1 MKRVD
6 LTKVVEQYKELAN
19 QIALL
24 ETQKDALADH
34 IKQAMGETEELCV
47 GAHIVRYKTVKSNRF
62 DTTAF
67 KKEHANMYADFLK
80 ESTSRRLRLRK
91 KERVRIC

>member
-1 MKRVD
+1 MPVYKD
-6 LTKVVEQYKELAN
+6 EQRGTFFCSFYY
-19 QIALL
+19 
-24 ETQKDALADH
+24 TDW
-34 IKQAMGETEELCV
+34 TEELCV

-80 ESTSRRLRLRK
+80 ESTSRRFT
-91 KERVRIC
+91 IA

>member
-6 LTKVVEQYKELAN
+6 LTKVVKQYKELAN

-67 KKEHANMYADFLK
+67 KKEHADMYADFLK
-80 ESTSRRLRLRK
+80 ESTSRRFT
-91 KERVRIC
+91 IA

>member
-24 ETQKDALADH
+24 ETQKDA
-34 IKQAMGETEELCV
+34 
-47 GAHIVRYKTVKSNRF
+47 HIVRYKTVKSNRF

-67 KKEHANMYADFLK
+67 KKEHADMYADFLK
-80 ESTSRRLRLRK
+80 ESTSRRFT
-91 KERVRIC
+91 IA

>member
-1 MKRVD
+1 MKTKRVD
-6 LTKVVEQYKELAN
+6 LTKVVELAN

-80 ESTSRRLRLRK
+80 ESTSRRFT
-91 KERVRIC
+91 IA

>member
-6 LTKVVEQYKELAN
+6 LTKVVEQYK
-19 QIALL
+19 
-24 ETQKDALADH
+24 
-34 IKQAMGETEELCV
+34 ELCV

-80 ESTSRRLRLRK
+80 ESTSRRFT
-91 KERVRIC
+91 IA

>member
-19 QIALL
+19 QIALLETQKDALL

-67 KKEHANMYADFLK
+67 KKEYADMYADFLK
-80 ESTSRRLRLRK
+80 ESTSRRFT
-91 KERVRIC
+91 IA

>member
-47 GAHIVRYKTVKSNRF
+47 GAHIVSWAASRITVVSG
-62 DTTAF
+62 
-67 KKEHANMYADFLK
+67 
-80 ESTSRRLRLRK
+80 LRAR
-91 KERVRIC
+91 

>member
-24 ETQKDALADH
+24 ETQKDAIADH
-34 IKQAMGETEELCV
+34 IKQAMGKTEELCV
-47 GAHIVRYKTVKSNRF
+47 GAHVVRYKTVKANRF

-67 KKEHANMYADFLK
+67 KKEHADMYADFLK
-80 ESTSRRLRLRK
+80 ESTSRRFT
-91 KERVRIC
+91 IA

>member
-1 MKRVD
+1 MKRID

-34 IKQAMGETEELCV
+34 IKQAMGGTEELCV
-47 GAHIVRYKTVKSNRF
+47 GSHIVRYKVIKSNRF
-62 DTTAF
+62 DATAF
-67 KKEHANMYADFLK
+67 KKEHADMYTDFLK
-80 ESTSRRLRLRK
+80 ESTSRRFT
-91 KERVRIC
+91 VV

>member
-34 IKQAMGETEELCV
+34 ISFAS
-47 GAHIVRYKTVKSNRF
+47 AH
-62 DTTAF
+62 
-67 KKEHANMYADFLK
+67 
-80 ESTSRRLRLRK
+80 TS
-91 KERVRIC
+91 

>member
-47 GAHIVRYKTVKSNRF
+47 GAHIVRYKTVKSNRIQ
-62 DTTAF
+62 
-67 KKEHANMYADFLK
+67 
-80 ESTSRRLRLRK
+80 
-91 KERVRIC
+91 ERAC